1 MQYLLL
7 NILNYIIINK
17 KIKASCMQEYD
28 KWNNLKKNLATK
40 NSKFT
45 FKTREIY
52 WLNVG
57 QNLGYEVFGKGEEF
71 LRPVLVF
78 RKFSKE
84 SFLGIPLT
92 SQVKN
97 DMFHFNFTPINKEK
111 ENSAMLSQLKLFS
124 SKRIHDKMGKISN
137 DDFDNLK
144 VKLKC
149 LLDL

>member
-97 DMFHFNFTPINKEK
+97 DMFHFNFTPIK
-111 ENSAMLSQLKLFS
+111 
-124 SKRIHDKMGKISN
+124 SK
-137 DDFDNLK
+137 
-144 VKLKC
+144 
-149 LLDL
+149 